1 MTTPAD
7 AHGSGVS
14 AATHYRTAT
23 IDGLNIF
30 YREAGPKDAPV
41 VLLLHGFPS
50 SSRMFRNL
58 IPQLADAYHVIAP
71 DYPAFGH
78 SDTPDRAQF
87 TYSFDHI
94 AEVIDDL
101 LDALGVRRFAPYMM
115 DIGAAI
121 GFRLA
126 VKHLDAVWA
135 IVAQNGPL
143 YGEDGGEQF
152 FATMAGFWQDGSDE
166 HRNAIRGFL
175 TPESTRAQYLLGV
188 ADPSL
193 VDPDSWLVD
202 QALLDRP
209 GVDEIMLDILYEI
222 RNRPSTVDGVLEFL
236 RAHQPPALIATG
248 AKDALFPEANMRH
261 YLDDLPDAEF
271 HALDTG
277 HFALEDKGDEIAA
290 LMRDF
295 LERVLGKELGET
307 VKAIEARNGGSR
319 AEERTF
325 RTHALA
331 EQP

>member
-1 MTTPAD
+1 MTSPAE
-7 AHGSGVS
+7 AHGGGNS
-14 AATHYRTAT
+14 AATHYRTAM

-41 VLLLHGFPS
+41 LLLLHGYPS

-94 AEVIDDL
+94 AEIIDDL

-115 DIGAAI
+115 DFGAPV

-126 VKHLDAVWA
+126 LKHPEAVWA

-143 YGEDGGEQF
+143 YDDDGGEEF
-152 FATMAGFWQDGSDE
+152 FATMADFWRDGSEE
-166 HRNAIRGFL
+166 HRNAVRGFL
-175 TPESTRAQYLLGV
+175 TPESTRAQYLGGV

-193 VDPDSWLVD
+193 LDPDSWLVD

-209 GVDEIMLDILYEI
+209 GVDEIMLDYLYDI
-222 RNRPSTVDGVLEFL
+222 RNRVSTIDAVREFL
-236 RAHQPPALIATG
+236 RTHHPPALIATG
-248 AKDALFPEANMRH
+248 ANDALFPEANMRH

-277 HFALEDKGDEIAA
+277 HFALEDKSDEIAG

-295 LERVLGKELGET
+295 LNR
-307 VKAIEARNGGSR
+307 AR
-319 AEERTF
+319 
-325 RTHALA
+325 
-331 EQP
+331 P

>member
-1 MTTPAD
+1 MTTAINRSAAD
-7 AHGSGVS
+7 VHGSGVS

-30 YREAGPKDAPV
+30 FREAGPKDAPV

-50 SSRMFRNL
+50 SSHIFRNL

-71 DYPAFGH
+71 DYPGFGH

-87 TYSFDHI
+87 AYSFDHV

-126 VKHLDAVWA
+126 VKHPDAIWA

-143 YGEDGGEQF
+143 YDEDGGEEF
-152 FATMAGFWQDGSDE
+152 FATMADFWQDDSEE

-175 TPESTRAQYLLGV
+175 TPEATKAHYLIGV
-188 ADPSL
+188 ADASL

-209 GVDEIMLDILYEI
+209 GVDEIMLDYLFEV
-222 RNRPSTVDGVLEFL
+222 RNRPFTIDGVLEFL

-248 AKDALFPEANMRH
+248 ANDPLVPEAQMRH
-261 YLDDLPDAEF
+261 YLDALPHAEF

-295 LERVLGKELGET
+295 LARICDNEL
-307 VKAIEARNGGSR
+307 
-319 AEERTF
+319 
-325 RTHALA
+325 
-331 EQP
+331 QP

>member
-1 MTTPAD
+1 MTSPAE
-7 AHGSGVS
+7 AHGGGNS
-14 AATHYRTAT
+14 AATHYRTAM
-23 IDGLNIF
+23 IEGLNIF

-41 VLLLHGFPS
+41 LLLLHGFPS

-58 IPQLADAYHVIAP
+58 IPQLADVYHVIAP

-94 AEVIDDL
+94 AEIIDDL
-101 LDALGVRRFAPYMM
+101 LDALGVRRFALYLM
-115 DIGAAI
+115 DFGAPV

-126 VKHLDAVWA
+126 LKHPDAVWA

-143 YGEDGGEQF
+143 YDEDGGEEF
-152 FATMAGFWQDGSDE
+152 FATMADFWQDGSDE
-166 HRNAIRGFL
+166 HRNAVRGFL
-175 TPESTRAQYLLGV
+175 TPESTRAQYLVGV

-193 VDPDSWLVD
+193 LDPDSWLVD

-209 GVDEIMLDILYEI
+209 GVDEIMLDYLYDI
-222 RNRPSTVDGVLEFL
+222 RNRVSTIDAVREFL
-236 RAHQPPALIATG
+236 RAHHPPALIATG
-248 AKDALFPEANMRH
+248 ANDALFPEANMRH

-277 HFALEDKGDEIAA
+277 HFALEDKCDEIAA

-295 LERVLGKELGET
+295 LK
-307 VKAIEARNGGSR
+307 R
-319 AEERTF
+319 A
-325 RTHALA
+325 L
-331 EQP
+331 P

>member
-1 MTTPAD
+1 MTSPAD

-50 SSRMFRNL
+50 SSHMFRNL

-126 VKHLDAVWA
+126 VKHPDAVWA

-152 FATMAGFWQDGSDE
+152 FATMAGFWRDGSDE

-175 TPESTRAQYLLGV
+175 TPESTRAQYLVGV
-188 ADPSL
+188 ADP
-193 VDPDSWLVD
+193 
-202 QALLDRP
+202 
-209 GVDEIMLDILYEI
+209 
-222 RNRPSTVDGVLEFL
+222 
-236 RAHQPPALIATG
+236 
-248 AKDALFPEANMRH
+248 
-261 YLDDLPDAEF
+261 
-271 HALDTG
+271 
-277 HFALEDKGDEIAA
+277 
-290 LMRDF
+290 
-295 LERVLGKELGET
+295 
-307 VKAIEARNGGSR
+307 
-319 AEERTF
+319 
-325 RTHALA
+325 
-331 EQP
+331 